1 MIKWLISLMMVCS
14 LSVTVSAC
22 NPDDSLKNT
31 ENTVPEPEPNPDPT
45 PEPVTGN
52 GMFDLS
58 KGENGNPPSIRLSS
72 GYDMPIIG
80 LGTYS
85 LHGKV
90 CVNAI
95 LSAVKHGYRK
105 FDTASFYGNEEEVGE
120 AIRTCG
126 VPREELFVCTK
137 LYPNQFADAEKAIEE
152 SLRKLNIGLCGSDVA
167 PSSRSA
173 RRGGIQ
179 GNGAGCRSRGKSG
192 RSACRTIISGK

>member
-105 FDTASFYGNEEEVGE
+105 FDTASFYGNIRRVG
-120 AIRTCG
+120 R
-126 VPREELFVCTK
+126 
-137 LYPNQFADAEKAIEE
+137 
-152 SLRKLNIGLCGSDVA
+152 
-167 PSSRSA
+167 
-173 RRGGIQ
+173 
-179 GNGAGCRSRGKSG
+179 
-192 RSACRTIISGK
+192 

>member
-1 MIKWLISLMMVCS
+1 MMVCS

-22 NPDDSLKNT
+22 KPDDSLKNT

-95 LSAVKHGYRK
+95 IIRRQTWLS
-105 FDTASFYGNEEEVGE
+105 
-120 AIRTCG
+120 
-126 VPREELFVCTK
+126 
-137 LYPNQFADAEKAIEE
+137 
-152 SLRKLNIGLCGSDVA
+152 
-167 PSSRSA
+167 
-173 RRGGIQ
+173 
-179 GNGAGCRSRGKSG
+179 
-192 RSACRTIISGK
+192 

>member
-22 NPDDSLKNT
+22 KPDDSLKNT

-95 LSAVKHGYRK
+95 LSAVKHGYRNSTRRVSTEMK
-105 FDTASFYGNEEEVGE
+105 
-120 AIRTCG
+120 
-126 VPREELFVCTK
+126 K
-137 LYPNQFADAEKAIEE
+137 
-152 SLRKLNIGLCGSDVA
+152 
-167 PSSRSA
+167 RSA
-173 RRGGIQ
+173 RPS
-179 GNGAGCRSRGKSG
+179 APA
-192 RSACRTIISGK
+192 ACRARNCSSAQNSTRTSLPMRKKPLKNHCANSILVMWI